1 MKDVYAINRIHFA
14 KRVESD
20 NVSPP
25 LLFFPTLRCRTNKV
39 EVIPTVVDRGQL
51 EVRGV
56 DKQQQVSKCK
66 GLPSK
71 KQNLVLSKE
80 STPMKD
86 SGTKAPSCFLS
97 GVDEPRKHGG
107 CDSVVVDKGELE
119 YSKIVPNCVPCPI
132 VSH

>member
-20 NVSPP
+20 NVSPA
-25 LLFFPTLRCRTNKV
+25 LFFFLTLRRRTNKV
-39 EVIPTVVDRGQL
+39 EVIPAVVDRGEL

-97 GVDEPRKHGG
+97 GVDEPR
-107 CDSVVVDKGELE
+107 
-119 YSKIVPNCVPCPI
+119 
-132 VSH
+132 